1 VGDGSGPERLSHSAR
16 EPDGKYPGDESG
28 RDRDHADLV
37 VPSGAKVILSGL
49 SGESRKG
56 PDFVSFTTFL

>member
-1 VGDGSGPERLSHSAR
+1 VCLSRSAR
-16 EPDGKYPGDESG
+16 DPDGKSPGDESG

-37 VPSGAKVILSGL
+37 VPSGAKAILSGL
-49 SGESRKG
+49 SGEPGKG